1 MTDQQ
6 SHGVS
11 DLLRAVSAARAAVEA
26 ARHATALSGS
36 SLAVAQQQR
45 LLLATLERYAA
56 ALAQHGRP
64 VPYRLRDEMAMY
76 RTMFSIRRQT

>member
-6 SHGVS
+6 SPGFPE
-11 DLLRAVSAARAAVEA
+11 LLRAVSAARAAVETARQEA
-26 ARHATALSGS
+26 AIPGS

-56 ALAQHGRP
+56 VLAQHGRP
-64 VPYRLRDEMAMY
+64 IPYRLRDELAMY
-76 RTMFSIRRQT
+76 RAMFRIARRM